1 MRKINVDDIHDDIV
15 DEAKAQTAE
24 NPRNFVYNTHNDD
37 YVEIECRHL
46 FDAVN
51 KSGGKQHLV
60 LLLLILLLHALVMQF
75 CTTSFL
81 FSEKSNDVFA
91 VEPKL
96 RIKRFV
102 RNYQGFIP
110 FDQICGVCRICE
122 NFSIVSVLI
131 RIIIIIIAIIM
142 PVINLFELDVCT
154 AIFSGLSLTLTKDT
168 AKEHYFCQ
176 LNLRLRWKESKCDN
190 AFQI

>member
-60 LLLLILLLHALVMQF
+60 LLLLLLLILLLHALVMQF

-81 FSEKSNDVFA
+81 FSLKKA
-91 VEPKL
+91 MM
-96 RIKRFV
+96 
-102 RNYQGFIP
+102 
-110 FDQICGVCRICE
+110 
-122 NFSIVSVLI
+122 FSQ
-131 RIIIIIIAIIM
+131 
-142 PVINLFELDVCT
+142 
-154 AIFSGLSLTLTKDT
+154 LSQSY
-168 AKEHYFCQ
+168 E
-176 LNLRLRWKESKCDN
+176 
-190 AFQI
+190 